1 MMYCLVVYKFRDGG
15 RMYVIIFGLF
25 LCENIG
31 GNERCGSYCKRN
43 VMVQVCV
50 DIVRGYIISGV
61 YVCWI

>member
-43 VMVQVCV
+43 VMV
-50 DIVRGYIISGV
+50 
-61 YVCWI
+61 